1 MVSKGS
7 GGAVPRLFGTNGVR
21 GVVNSPMMDVEFAQR
36 LGMAVGTFMK
46 GPVMIATDARTSNE
60 MLKTACASGIMA
72 SGCNVV
78 DCGVVP
84 TPTLQYAVKNAKTGG
99 GVVVTASHNPP
110 EFNGIKC
117 IDPDGTEMSRANEEA
132 IEGIFHRGDFARAEW
147 NAIGKYMANTT
158 SIERYLGGILSKV
171 NVAAIR
177 KANLRV
183 AVDCSNGPASGVTPK
198 LLDRLG
204 VRYVTLNADPDGAF
218 PGHNSEPT
226 PENTRDLVGLVK
238 AGGFDLGFVHDGD
251 ADRTIFVDG
260 NGRYLY
266 GDRSLAIIANY
277 VCQLKK
283 GRLVV
288 TPVSSSMCVED
299 AVRMAGGS
307 VVYTKVGS
315 PTVARVMME
324 RGGIFGGE
332 ENGGLIFAD
341 HQYCRDGPMA
351 AAKMLE
357 IVSMSGSLAQ
367 VNDKIPAYSQFK
379 TKTVCPDEMK
389 QQVMADLLKSASGG
403 RIDTTDG
410 LKVYVKD
417 GWVLVRPSG
426 TESIIRIFTESKT
439 PERAKDLAES
449 TRKRVE
455 TIIKSK
461 R

>member
-1 MVSKGS
+1 MVSRRRAGQ
-7 GGAVPRLFGTNGVR
+7 APRLFGTNGVR
-21 GVVNSPMMDVEFAQR
+21 GVVNSAQMDVEFAQR
-36 LGMAVGTFMK
+36 LGMAIGTFMR
-46 GPVMIATDARTSNE
+46 GPVMIGTDSRTSNE
-60 MLKTACASGIMA
+60 MLKAACASGIMS
-72 SGCNVV
+72 SGRSVV
-78 DCGVVP
+78 DCGIVP
-84 TPTLQYAVKNAKTGG
+84 TPTLQYAVKVANSGG
-99 GVVVTASHNPP
+99 GVVITASHNPP

-132 IEGIFHRGDFARAEW
+132 IEAIFHKGNFTKADW
-147 NAIGKYMANTT
+147 NGIGRYMVNAT
-158 SIERYLGGILSKV
+158 SIERYLGGILSRV
-171 NVAAIR
+171 NVGAIR

-183 AVDCSNGPASGVTPK
+183 AVDCSNGAGSAVTPK

-204 VRYVTLNADPDGAF
+204 VRYVTLNADPNGAF

-226 PENTRDLVGLVK
+226 PENTKDLVELVK
-238 AGGFDLGFVHDGD
+238 KGGFDLGFVHDGD

-266 GDRSLAIIANY
+266 GDRSLAIIASY
-277 VCQLKK
+277 LCRLRK
-283 GRLVV
+283 GRIIV

-299 AVRMAGGS
+299 AVRMAGGT
-307 VVYTKVGS
+307 VIYTRVGS

-357 IVSMSGSLAQ
+357 IVSLVGDLASLD
-367 VNDKIPAYSQFK
+367 DKIPAYCQYK
-379 TKTVCPDEMK
+379 TKTPCPDEK
-389 QQVMADLLKSASGG
+389 KAQVMADLLKSASGSK
-403 RIDTTDG
+403 IDTTDG

-417 GWVLVRPSG
+417 GWVLVRASG
-426 TESIIRIFTESKT
+426 TEAIIRIFTESKT
-439 PERAKDLAES
+439 PERARELAES
-449 TRKRVE
+449 TKKRVE
-455 TIIKSK
+455 AILKSK